1 MPAYTNETADTRG
14 RRHMVATVLFVIAAL
29 VVTYL
34 PSGGQQ
40 QVAAFLRSTVL
51 RPFVTT
57 QETITTLR
65 VRATEVDQLRQ
76 RLDSLVAWMAAQGAL
91 TEENRRL
98 RGLLALSEKLGP
110 AFKAATVVRAGIT
123 GSESTFLVDAG
134 AADGV
139 RPNAPVISARGLVG
153 VIRDARADHSVGM
166 DWTHPDFRAG
176 AMTADGSTYGMVE
189 SRRGRFREEDRLVL
203 NGTAFHT
210 RLEDGTVVVTSGL
223 GGIFPRGAPI
233 GLINGLAEAEGGWR
247 KSYWLRPLAEPG
259 TATHVLVAVG
269 NAPADLSPVFPP
281 DSIRSEQEL
290 VLTEQARADSLAHL
304 ERLLGAYMARDSA
317 ALAAEGSARSD
328 SRPRLGTRTPVRE
341 PARAPATRAPAA
353 APPPARPAPAIRA
366 PEIRPSV
373 QPSPTGEAAEP
384 EPRAPEPQS
393 PEPQAPP
400 VLSGPP
406 RVRPADTT
414 GVRQL
419 PVPTDTIRLP
429 AEPTPGPADTTGR

>member
-1 MPAYTNETADTRG
+1 
-14 RRHMVATVLFVIAAL
+14 
-29 VVTYL
+29 
-34 PSGGQQ
+34 
-40 QVAAFLRSTVL
+40 
-51 RPFVTT
+51 
-57 QETITTLR
+57 
-65 VRATEVDQLRQ
+65 
-76 RLDSLVAWMAAQGAL
+76 
-91 TEENRRL
+91 
-98 RGLLALSEKLGP
+98 
-110 AFKAATVVRAGIT
+110 
-123 GSESTFLVDAG
+123 
-134 AADGV
+134 
-139 RPNAPVISARGLVG
+139 
-153 VIRDARADHSVGM
+153 
-166 DWTHPDFRAG
+166 
-176 AMTADGSTYGMVE
+176 
-189 SRRGRFREEDRLVL
+189 
-203 NGTAFHT
+203 
-210 RLEDGTVVVTSGL
+210 
-223 GGIFPRGAPI
+223 
-233 GLINGLAEAEGGWR
+233 
-247 KSYWLRPLAEPG
+247 
-259 TATHVLVAVG
+259 VLVAVG